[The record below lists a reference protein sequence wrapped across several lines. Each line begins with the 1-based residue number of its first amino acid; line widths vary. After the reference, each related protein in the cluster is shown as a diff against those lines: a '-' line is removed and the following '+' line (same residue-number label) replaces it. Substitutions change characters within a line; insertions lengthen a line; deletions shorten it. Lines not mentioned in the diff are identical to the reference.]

1 MPKLTRSVE
10 VVDAVRDQI
19 LDIAFKIIEKNGYE
33 ALSMAKIGSKMKM
46 TAANLYNYYGSK
58 DELLIAIH
66 KKAYAMMYDKL
77 SYAVSIADTP
87 VEKYKGLTHAFV
99 EFGTHNI
106 NIYDVMFNR
115 PVRQHSDYIGTPQ
128 EELSFDE
135 FRNSLKAFFLTIKVI
150 REYLDLRPDIQH
162 GDPKLLAIQ
171 CTSVLHGAISLH
183 NSGVLYQ
190 ISDDPDIAMQTIIDS
205 AMRLI
210 TG

>member
-10 VVDAVRDQI
+10 AVDAVREQI

-87 VEKYKGLTHAFV
+87 LEKYKGLTRAFV
-99 EFGTHNI
+99 DFGIHNI

-150 REYLDLRPDIQH
+150 RDYLDTRPDIQPV
-162 GDPKLLAIQ
+162 DPKLLAIQ
-171 CTSVLHGAISLH
+171 CTSALHGAISLH

-190 ISDDPDIAMQTIIDS
+190 ISDDPDITMQTIIDNTT
-205 AMRLI
+205 RLI